1 MSTRIVSRWLCVAA
15 AGLLLLSSGWILHS
29 VWQNR
34 NLQSSHEKPV
44 AAVGNQLIYE
54 KDYAPSLVA
63 EIQKIRTDEYD
74 VKRRALEGLINKRL
88 VQAEA
93 AKRGIKEDELL
104 RREVDS
110 KATEPEE
117 SAVEQ
122 VWVAQMFQG
131 GQPTESK
138 DQIREKLKQQQILP
152 IRQEFFH
159 RLREQA
165 GVKIYLLPPA
175 MDVAYDP
182 SRVRGNPDAKITL
195 VEFSDFHCPFC
206 RQAYSTVKNL
216 LRKYDGKIKL
226 AYRDLPL
233 MEVDTELSAAEAS
246 RCAGDQGQFWPYH
259 DLLFESQGDYG
270 PSDFL
275 TFADSLHLNVQQFRE
290 CLSSRKHKEQVKQD
304 FQEALR
310 LGATG
315 TPYFF
320 VNGISLSGARPQA
333 EFEIMIEEQL
343 TSLSN

>member
-1 MSTRIVSRWLCVAA
+1 MNSRFPWRWLCFAVL
-15 AGLLLLSSGWILHS
+15 GLLLLSSGWVLRS
-29 VWQNR
+29 VWQNS
-34 NLQSSHEKPV
+34 NIQSSREKPV
-44 AAVGNQLIYE
+44 AAIGNELLYE

-63 EIQKIRTDEYD
+63 EIQKIRTDEYN
-74 VKRRALEGLINKRL
+74 VKRRALEGTINKRL

-93 AKRGIKEDELL
+93 AKRGMTEAELL
-104 RREVDS
+104 RLEVDS
-110 KATEPEE
+110 HAEEPDE
-117 SAVEQ
+117 SAVER

-131 GQPTESK
+131 GQITESK
-138 DQIREKLKQQQILP
+138 DQIREKLRQQQIVP
-152 IRQEFFH
+152 IRQEFFR
-159 RLREQA
+159 RLRQQA

-182 SRVRGNPDAKITL
+182 SRVRGNPNAKITL

-216 LRKYDGKIKL
+216 LQKYDGKIKL

-246 RCAGDQGQFWPYH
+246 RCAGDQGQFWSYH
-259 DLLFESQGDYG
+259 DLLFESQGEYG
-270 PSDFL
+270 PSDFM

-290 CLSSRKHKEQVKQD
+290 CMNSRKHKDQVKQD

-320 VNGISLSGARPQA
+320 VNGIPINGARPQP
-333 EFEIMIEEQL
+333 EFEAMIEEQL
-343 TSLSN
+343 ASLSR